1 MNDHEVPRS
10 VCGENPPRDD
20 ALEGA
25 FVPTEAGAEVL
36 WLRRELEAERA
47 ESERRKA
54 DIRALQRKLA
64 RCNADRSRFRPV
76 SELAIRAAVA
86 DIEAGLKVLVA
97 NAPRYEDEE
106 DSST

>member
-1 MNDHEVPRS
+1 MNDDEVPRS
-10 VCGENPPRDD
+10 VLGEDSPSDD

-25 FVPTEAGAEVL
+25 FVPTEAGTEVL
-36 WLRRELEAERA
+36 WLRRELAAERA

-54 DIRALQRKLA
+54 DVRALQRKLA
-64 RCNADRSRFRPV
+64 MCNADRSRFRPI
-76 SELAIRAAVA
+76 SELAIRTAVA
-86 DIEAGLKVLVA
+86 DIQNGLKVLVA